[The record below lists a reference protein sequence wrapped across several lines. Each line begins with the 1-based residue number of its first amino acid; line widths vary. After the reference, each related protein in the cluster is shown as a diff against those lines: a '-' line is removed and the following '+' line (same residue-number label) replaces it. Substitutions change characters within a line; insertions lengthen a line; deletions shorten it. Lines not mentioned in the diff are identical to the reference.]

1 MKANLLIEVDIDLLV
16 RAKKLGLSNEDLE
29 NFVKDGIE
37 NKRQEMETQFKKEMK
52 EAAPYL
58 NSLPRFSETLCEC
71 SCKDKEKSDELIDT
85 NKKDS

>member
-37 NKRQEMETQFKKEMK
+37 NKRKEVEEQIKQEIKEI
-52 EAAPYL
+52 APYL
-58 NSLPRFSETLCEC
+58 NSLPRFSDNLCEC
-71 SCKDKEKSDELIDT
+71 SCHDKDNEQTEN